1 MKYSNDWKQ
10 ETNKWVQK
18 HKHFHGKPYCSI
30 HYIQNEIEYSCGEY
44 PTEEST
50 KEDLKNNI

>member
-30 HYIQNEIEYSCGEY
+30 HYIQNEIEYSCGEN
-44 PTEEST
+44 PTEESA
-50 KEDLKNNI
+50 KED